1 VGVVRVIIFFNIF
14 FSLSPRAS
22 VFLTFFFWF
31 VSNVRGD
38 SERLIQSI
46 FGREGRDSRE
56 MRERKR
62 EKNVSMTIILLS
74 LSALSLFTHSLHLK
88 RPTWQRH

>member
-1 VGVVRVIIFFNIF
+1 MGVVRVIIFFNIF

-56 MRERKR
+56 MRDR
-62 EKNVSMTIILLS
+62 EKEREECEYDYNTSLS
-74 LSALSLFTHSLHLK
+74 L
-88 RPTWQRH
+88 RPLTLYSFSTP